1 MMSQRSTKRT
11 EVAEDATDAA
21 QHAARE
27 FGKDVYIE
35 SSQAI
40 AESGPKVILNV
51 GVAVLA
57 WLFGNLV
64 FIPISTGLVLG
75 QYAVTE
81 IISLIVLVTM
91 AVLVIGAVVQ
101 IRRLSNA
108 AAGMVA
114 YLMGS
119 RKGEVT
125 RTELDHYR
133 TAITGIVM
141 VGVAALAFL
150 LFSTNLSIIHPALS
164 GILLIV
170 LVLWAMLTL
179 WRSGRAI
186 AAEISVAADELA
198 KSLEARVG

>member
-1 MMSQRSTKRT
+1 MMSQRSTNRT
-11 EVAEDATDAA
+11 AASEDTADAA

-64 FIPISTGLVLG
+64 FIPISRGLFLG

-114 YLMGS
+114 YLMGA

-170 LVLWAMLTL
+170 VVLWAMLTL
-179 WRSGRAI
+179 WRSGRAL
-186 AAEISVAADELA
+186 AAEIGVAADELA